1 MNSRLS
7 SILKELTKN
16 KQLLEPLTPKEV
28 EVLGL
33 FLEHESRQAIGT
45 VKTRGMISEIA
56 KVMGDI
62 DQGTVR
68 RHRASIYKKLKIER
82 HRGQQNQYTR
92 LMKLIKEVE
101 KTLDAEEALNSVISF
116 DDFHQLVIRELTKTS
131 GGMLIGIHSHPA
143 YSLIGDIISV
153 LAESHDFH
161 IIELDMYDGFIESR
175 SIEESK
181 KRFGLFLR
189 WVYRNLVHEAGKLDL
204 LEASHNRK
212 DHEVYN
218 SKWEESFGSSQKKL
232 EYFFEEVFLSKI
244 DKKILF
250 VIPNYEAFSEDF
262 KLGHNFSMLLTSF
275 ITKRNIEMSR
285 QGSPYGWGNFRVL
298 VLYHG
303 TFEEKKNKEEDSL
316 QEMVCSPFEGKVMNI
331 STFNVDTGAQEIM
344 IRRDAQKEYLR

>member
-1 MNSRLS
+1 
-7 SILKELTKN
+7 
-16 KQLLEPLTPKEV
+16 
-28 EVLGL
+28 
-33 FLEHESRQAIGT
+33 
-45 VKTRGMISEIA
+45 
-56 KVMGDI
+56 
-62 DQGTVR
+62 
-68 RHRASIYKKLKIER
+68 
-82 HRGQQNQYTR
+82 
-92 LMKLIKEVE
+92 
-101 KTLDAEEALNSVISF
+101 
-116 DDFHQLVIRELTKTS
+116 
-131 GGMLIGIHSHPA
+131 
-143 YSLIGDIISV
+143 
-153 LAESHDFH
+153 
-161 IIELDMYDGFIESR
+161 MYDGFIESR